1 MSWDMSPSAL
11 GLHSLAVES
20 VAREMLPMI
29 STEPNIWWE
38 KESGV
43 KYEMMKVCELLETRD
58 RCERRLLGRRI
69 IVSPP
74 IIVPPLCHHRSS
86 AQSLDNQ
93 RLIEMHGLAYMLHII
108 SISYMLHIHIPL
120 DPMICWFFRV

>member
-1 MSWDMSPSAL
+1 MSWDISPSAL

-20 VAREMLPMI
+20 VAREAMI

-43 KYEMMKVCELLETRD
+43 KYEMMEVCELLETRD